1 MRIPDAFFPLI
12 NFGIKL
18 TLRSPLHFV
27 VSSNILLITFTGRKS
42 GREFTTPVRYVRD
55 GEKVRMFSSP
65 AGKWWRNLVG
75 GADVQL
81 TLRGKSIACY
91 TAVLDLGDETKLRLF
106 GDYLTQ
112 FPGDSVYHG
121 IKIRRG
127 KPLPWNLLKS
137 VLHDVVIVEAKL
149 N

>member
-1 MRIPDAFFPLI
+1 M
-12 NFGIKL
+12 
-18 TLRSPLHFV
+18 
-27 VSSNILLITFTGRKS
+27 TFTGRKS

-65 AGKWWRNLVG
+65 AGKWWRNLVS

-91 TAVLDLGDETKLRLF
+91 STVLDLDDETKLRLF

-112 FPGDSVYHG
+112 FPGDSAYHG

-149 N
+149 Y